1 MTFANLMP
9 RHRLIATRRR
19 ARLRAWTA
27 GLTAYGA
34 VLVVGYV
41 VAGRFASAAAGDV
54 PRMVEDA
61 RSQARTGELASK
73 KLRAE
78 VSTLSTRLNA
88 ARAISQHPDWSVLL
102 GVIAGLRGEDLV
114 LSTIDLSPAAPPP
127 KASPGRPAM
136 YSLLLAGVSR
146 NHASVTA
153 FVLRLESTGLFES
166 VMLTD
171 TRAAESDGEARVS
184 FQLRCTLND
193 QNKGGA

>member
-1 MTFANLMP
+1 MNIANLMP

-19 ARLRAWTA
+19 ARLRAWTT
-27 GLTAYGA
+27 GLAAYVA
-34 VLVVGYV
+34 VLAVGFLA
-41 VAGRFASAAAGDV
+41 AGRIASASAGDV

-61 RSQARTGELASK
+61 RAQARTGELASK

-78 VSTLSTRLNA
+78 VSTLSTRLSA

-102 GVIAGLRGEDLV
+102 GIIAGLRGDDLV

-136 YSLLLAGVSR
+136 YSLRLAGASR

-171 TRAAESDGEARVS
+171 TRASESDGEARVS

-193 QNKGGA
+193 QSKGGA